1 MADYVLNLRG
11 VSIFKQS
18 TLKQLPTVYQK
29 TQGFLIFKSPAFWAS
44 IISKNTETGER
55 LNLDAIETK
64 KNVLVK
70 FLLLALRMIRLFKNQ

>member
-1 MADYVLNLRG
+1 MEPRRD
-11 VSIFKQS
+11 
-18 TLKQLPTVYQK
+18 LKMFRTPKSWRRKPLPVYQK

-44 IISKNTETGER
+44 IISKNIETGES

>member
-1 MADYVLNLRG
+1 MPEAPPARLQIETG
-11 VSIFKQS
+11 AWHIKS
-18 TLKQLPTVYQK
+18 VYQK

-44 IISKNTETGER
+44 IISKNIETGES